1 MLIRMTKAELIAA
14 MAAGAGITRDQ
25 ARQALDAFTDG
36 VTDALTRGEDVR
48 IVGFGTFVVVDRK
61 AGVARN
67 PQTGESI
74 SRAASR
80 TARFRLG
87 EGLKSVLNG

>member
-1 MLIRMTKAELIAA
+1 MTKAELIAA
-14 MAAGAGITRDQ
+14 MAANAGITRDQ
-25 ARQALDAFTDG
+25 ARLALDAFTDT
-36 VTDALTRGEDVR
+36 VTGALKRGEDVR
-48 IVGFGTFVVVDRK
+48 IVGFGAFVVVDRK

-67 PQTGESI
+67 PQTGEPI

-80 TARFRLG
+80 TARFRIG